1 MEESQ
6 ERVEELTRILERI
19 RVTEKEVLTL
29 IEKEK
34 RTKVVFLLVPT
45 AN

>member
-1 MEESQ
+1 MKESQ

-19 RVTEKEVLTL
+19 RVTEKKVLTL

-34 RTKVVFLLVPT
+34 WSKE
-45 AN
+45 NDYNDN